1 MKSDIFPILH
11 FILQL
16 VGDKETA
23 EDVRHLDSSGYLGEN
38 ADFFLFWI
46 MYPTRFSGAL
56 SKRE

>member
-1 MKSDIFPILH
+1 MKSDNFKMLH

-38 ADFFLFWI
+38 QDFSLLENAPI
-46 MYPTRFSGAL
+46 
-56 SKRE
+56 

>member
-1 MKSDIFPILH
+1 MKSDIFPILN

-38 ADFFLFWI
+38 PDFSLLDNA
-46 MYPTRFSGAL
+46 PN
-56 SKRE
+56 